1 MLGAIGEAVGALGKP
16 FMSIID
22 KKVTDRD
29 LRNQLIAALQS
40 DEMQNEFKIAAKRI
54 DLAIKQAESKSLFVA
69 GARPGFQWTCNIG
82 VFYAFLLQPILTP
95 VTRHFWQQPM
105 PTVPVEA
112 IIAATTGALT
122 MGGVR
127 SREKRLGVAREGG
140 GSGAMAAAAMMSGKE
155 Q

>member
-1 MLGAIGEAVGALGKP
+1 MLGAIGEAIGGTLKP
-16 FMSIID
+16 IISVID

-29 LRNQLIAALQS
+29 LRNELIASLQS
-40 DEMQNEFKIAAKRI
+40 DEMKHEFKLAAKRI
-54 DLAIKQAESKSLFVA
+54 DLAIKQAESKSLFVS

-95 VTRHFWQQPM
+95 ITLHFWAQPM

-140 GSGAMAAAAMMSGKE
+140 ALAAAELMSGKE
-155 Q
+155 G